1 MNINISL
8 LITIVAF
15 LLASCSGG
23 VRWKVDS
30 IDEPFITFYVYPG
43 DAGHNY
49 GDIEEE
55 GFPKRIYKR
64 GDKVEVV

>member
-1 MNINISL
+1 VN
-8 LITIVAF
+8 V
-15 LLASCSGG
+15 G
-23 VRWKVDS
+23 
-30 IDEPFITFYVYPG
+30 DEPFITFYVYPG

-64 GDKVEVV
+64 RDKIEII